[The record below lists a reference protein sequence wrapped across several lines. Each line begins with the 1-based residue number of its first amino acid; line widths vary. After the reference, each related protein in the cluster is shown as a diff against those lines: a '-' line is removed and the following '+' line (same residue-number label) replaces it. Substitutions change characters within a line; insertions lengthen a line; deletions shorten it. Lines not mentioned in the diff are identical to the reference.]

1 MGKSREKI
9 ITVRVDEDM
18 HKAVKKKDN
27 SSGSALSEY
36 AFRLSESVQDD
47 NRRMDLLLNNVHENI
62 L

>member
-18 HKAVKKKDN
+18 YKAVKKKADF
-27 SSGSALSEY
+27 SGSALSEY
-36 AFRLSESVQDD
+36 AFRLLESVQDD
-47 NRRMDLLLNNVHENI
+47 NRRMDLHLNNVHENI

>member
-18 HKAVKKKDN
+18 YKAVKKKAD

-36 AFRLSESVQDD
+36 AFRLLEPVQDD